1 MQKYKDIL
9 PRPAGDSN
17 HPVSY
22 TNVRLE
28 PLEFGDYINRLTAE
42 HEKVLHTLQI
52 ERAQNKFDRDRAEKY
67 RRELEEMTKQMWYW
81 RDRVEAPDKDK
92 YWGLDMDWRDKI
104 KQIMDKADSED
115 WDNYTDQESQVI
127 VIPRDSQGKW
137 SRCF

>member
-1 MQKYKDIL
+1 MKQFIGKDIL

-17 HPVSY
+17 QPESY

-28 PLEFGDYINRLTAE
+28 PLEFSDYISRLTAE

-67 RRELEEMTKQMWYW
+67 RQELEEMTKQMWYW

-92 YWGLDMDWRDKI
+92 Y
-104 KQIMDKADSED
+104 
-115 WDNYTDQESQVI
+115 
-127 VIPRDSQGKW
+127 
-137 SRCF
+137 